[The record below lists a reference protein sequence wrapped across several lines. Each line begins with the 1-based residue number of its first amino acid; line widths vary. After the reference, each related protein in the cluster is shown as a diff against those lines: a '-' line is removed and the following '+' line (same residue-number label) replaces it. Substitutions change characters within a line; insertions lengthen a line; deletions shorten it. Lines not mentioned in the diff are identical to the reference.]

1 MKTFR
6 IGGIYPTENK
16 LTAKNPTM
24 EASLPER
31 AVFPLVQHI
40 GAPAIPVVGKGDIV
54 KVGTLIAEADG
65 VMSAPIYSSVSGTVA
80 AIGTAVDESGSS
92 NPAIIIDVEG
102 DEWEP
107 SIDRSNNL
115 ETLAQHPELTPE
127 EVSARIRWAGVAGMS
142 RTGLPT
148 HVKLVPPTGVKFD
161 SVILN
166 GVESEPYATA
176 DYRLMMERA
185 DEILVGLELL
195 MFAVEAQSG
204 YVAIGADKSSAI
216 ALMQQ
221 KVANDSIEIVS
232 LKPKYPQGCERQ
244 LTDAV
249 LNRQMPSAPTATPA
263 DVGAV
268 VVSVATA
275 FAVYEAVMK
284 NKPLVERY
292 VTVSGKEMAHPANFL
307 ARIGTPIIHLI
318 DACGGIPVSD
328 NKVLSGGP
336 MTGRALS
343 CLDAPVIKS
352 TYCITI
358 MSGREALRHTPKP
371 CLRCAKCVDVC
382 PMGLEPY
389 LLARLAMQQKWK
401 QAKREHVLS
410 CMECGC
416 CQFACPSYRPLLD
429 YIRIAKVA
437 LIEK

>member
-80 AIGTAVDESGSS
+80 AVGTAVDESGSS

-127 EVSARIRWAGVAGMS
+127 EVSARIRWAGVAWMS
-142 RTGLPT
+142 QTGLPT

-195 MFAVEAQSG
+195 MFAAEAQSG
-204 YVAIGADKSSAI
+204 YVAIGADKPSAI

-221 KVANDSIEIVS
+221 KVANDSIEIV
-232 LKPKYPQGCERQ
+232 
-244 LTDAV
+244 
-249 LNRQMPSAPTATPA
+249 
-263 DVGAV
+263 
-268 VVSVATA
+268 
-275 FAVYEAVMK
+275 
-284 NKPLVERY
+284 
-292 VTVSGKEMAHPANFL
+292 
-307 ARIGTPIIHLI
+307 
-318 DACGGIPVSD
+318 
-328 NKVLSGGP
+328 
-336 MTGRALS
+336 
-343 CLDAPVIKS
+343 
-352 TYCITI
+352 
-358 MSGREALRHTPKP
+358 
-371 CLRCAKCVDVC
+371 
-382 PMGLEPY
+382 
-389 LLARLAMQQKWK
+389 
-401 QAKREHVLS
+401 
-410 CMECGC
+410 
-416 CQFACPSYRPLLD
+416 
-429 YIRIAKVA
+429 
-437 LIEK
+437 